1 MPFVP
6 NGFSFLPDSRLI
18 FFRARFLSFLFGLW
32 LPLGLWLLLLEL
44 VSLLEDLLVEFL
56 LPVGLLLP
64 FGLLAPFAPLFP
76 FGLLPLEPIFDF
88 LSLFFIGFDDVEVDA
103 SEGWPDVWVADCSE
117 KGLRLDFLDL
127 LNELWI

>member
-1 MPFVP
+1 MLFVS
-6 NGFSFLPDSRLI
+6 NGFSFLPGSRLL

-64 FGLLAPFAPLFP
+64 FGLLFP

-88 LSLFFIGFDDVEVDA
+88 LSLFFIGFDDVEVAA
-103 SEGWPDVWVADCSE
+103 SEGWPDVWVADCLE
-117 KGLRLDFLDL
+117 KGLRLDFRDL